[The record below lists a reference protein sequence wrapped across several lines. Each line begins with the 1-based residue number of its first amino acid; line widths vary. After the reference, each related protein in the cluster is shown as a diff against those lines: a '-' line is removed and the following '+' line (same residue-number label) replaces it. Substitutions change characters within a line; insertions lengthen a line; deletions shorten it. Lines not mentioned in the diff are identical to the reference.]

1 MSGKAQKHAQHG
13 ALVARKLPALSSG
26 RWHHVQLSGGPC
38 GCWSQ
43 KCGLSRG
50 VITCR
55 MYAEK
60 EDDGKPSQQVLEH
73 LRIRWTQVFSLG
85 SEDITRCA
93 RVSSVSRWVEEVR
106 VQFKLCDSFIC
117 SFIHPNICMGHS
129 LCVQH

>member
-1 MSGKAQKHAQHG
+1 MEDIAKWIHLIPTSCESTAQEPRTDTASPGKCQEKPRSTHG
-13 ALVARKLPALSSG
+13 ALAARKLPALSSG
-26 RWHHVQLSGGPC
+26 RWHHVQLSPRS
-38 GCWSQ
+38 CWSQ

-85 SEDITRCA
+85 SEDIA
-93 RVSSVSRWVEEVR
+93 
-106 VQFKLCDSFIC
+106 
-117 SFIHPNICMGHS
+117 
-129 LCVQH
+129 

>member
-1 MSGKAQKHAQHG
+1 
-13 ALVARKLPALSSG
+13 
-26 RWHHVQLSGGPC
+26 
-38 GCWSQ
+38 
-43 KCGLSRG
+43 
-50 VITCR
+50 